1 MNTLEPISN
10 IMTRNLMTVG
20 PEDKLSEVKK
30 IFEENNINHIP
41 VVEFRKVVGIISKQ
55 DYLYFLRGSSKSVED
70 RFFNEAR
77 LRAYRAKDIMTSR
90 IAKVDESD
98 RLNVA
103 IEVFRLNRFHALPVT
118 NSQDE
123 LVGIITTH
131 DIIRRL
137 VESTEEA
144 AH

>member
-1 MNTLEPISN
+1 MNTLEPISK
-10 IMTRNLMTVG
+10 IMTKNLLTVG
-20 PEDKLSEVKK
+20 PEDKLADIKK
-30 IFEENNINHIP
+30 IFDENNINHIP
-41 VVEFRKVVGIISKQ
+41 VVDFKKVVGIISKQ

-77 LRAYRAKDIMTSR
+77 LRAYRARDIMTSK
-90 IAKVDESD
+90 IAKVEETD

-103 IEVFRLNRFHALPVT
+103 IEVFRLNRFHALPVV
-118 NSQDE
+118 NAQEE

-144 AH
+144 SS